1 MDRCAA
7 VQADSGALHWPT
19 NCLLVSQPLFSY
31 LSLDEEITACGRISG
46 CGNLA
51 TVRGYLPTLVT
62 AICLTP
68 NAART

>member
-1 MDRCAA
+1 
-7 VQADSGALHWPT
+7 VQTDAGAIHWPT

-51 TVRGYLPTLVT
+51 TVRGYLPTLVV
-62 AICLTP
+62 ASYLTR
-68 NAART
+68 NAAGT